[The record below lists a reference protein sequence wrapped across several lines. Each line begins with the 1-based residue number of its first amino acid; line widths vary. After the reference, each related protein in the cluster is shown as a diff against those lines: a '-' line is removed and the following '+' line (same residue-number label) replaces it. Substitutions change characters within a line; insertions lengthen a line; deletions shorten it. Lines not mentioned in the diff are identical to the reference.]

1 MKKKYLIL
9 ITVGVIV
16 LVLLGI
22 NFVGGS
28 KNPVSFT
35 YNPQAWTK
43 TTDNSSYYQY
53 LEKHKKDNNATD
65 VQLEKSIVIPAWNYD
80 PSQTT
85 AQFGKP
91 LTGPDDTI
99 TEAAKAYL
107 VSKTALTGLKDAF
120 EDTLLYAPEQDQVG
134 WSFQVETAGFYQIS
148 VRYYPIKGKSSSIE
162 RTLLING
169 ETPFEGASFV
179 FHRVWDNNPDS
190 MRLDESGKLV
200 FKQDVNGNDIKPNQV
215 EKPTF
220 RTVPLRDDL
229 GYVTENYRFYFSA
242 GVNTIAL
249 VAIKECILLDQIYI
263 ESVTRTPTYAEYKAK
278 YANVSQETPSYSYR
292 VEAENATSKSS
303 PTLYPITDRS
313 SYVTTPY
320 SPKETKLNAIGGDNW
335 KVLGDWIS
343 WEIEVPQDGFYN
355 ISMRAKQNLV
365 RGLYSNRI
373 VYIDGKIAFDELNY
387 TLFAYSSDWQNVTL
401 GNKDEAFLFY
411 LTEGKH
417 TITMEVTLGEY
428 STLIERIQGSIDY
441 LNKLYRDIIKFT
453 SPAPDPNRDYEL
465 TKRPGLDM
473 VERMTWAANE
483 LADISKSIETISGTK
498 SDKTGTIDT
507 MVVQLRD
514 FIDRPRDVPRRL
526 SSFNTNISSLGTL
539 LTTLRE
545 YPLTIDYIMV
555 HTPDVKLPRANET
568 FFQKIKKSLL
578 SFWYS
583 FFIDYS
589 AISSTDTVEGRQT
602 IEVWM
607 SLGRDQANVIRNLI
621 DQNFTPQTGIKVDL
635 KLTGTDVLLKA
646 TLAGIGPHVAINV
659 DSTLPVNYGLRDA
672 VLDLREFPDYQDV
685 IERNSLL
692 SDEEFEKLDPALKE
706 WRFNM
711 SALRQFQFNGAAYAL
726 PEKQIFMMMF
736 VRTDILDEL
745 GLLDK
750 VPNTW
755 DEVIGLVADLQAH
768 QLQFYLP
775 VNDAGASAIN
785 PIFVSML
792 YQMGGDLY
800 INNDMETGLM
810 EPVAL
815 DAFEYWTEFYTL
827 FSFPKYANFLNR
839 FRSGEMPLG
848 IAYYEAY
855 NTLSVFAPDLRGK
868 WAFYPIPGIEKP
880 LLDENGNQVVDDEGN
895 PVTYIDRISTS
906 VGTGVVILKQPAL
919 ESEAAKMASWEFV
932 KWWTSA
938 TTQVQFGREMEGILG
953 SAARHA
959 TANMMA
965 LEQLAWP
972 SADLKQLK
980 FQWSQV
986 REIPNVAGGY
996 ITGREVENAYRKV
1009 INNLV
1014 NAKETLYEYAQN
1026 IQNEIDRKRK
1036 EFNLPLATRS
1046 Q

>member
-1 MKKKYLIL
+1 
-9 ITVGVIV
+9 
-16 LVLLGI
+16 
-22 NFVGGS
+22 
-28 KNPVSFT
+28 
-35 YNPQAWTK
+35 
-43 TTDNSSYYQY
+43 
-53 LEKHKKDNNATD
+53 
-65 VQLEKSIVIPAWNYD
+65 
-80 PSQTT
+80 
-85 AQFGKP
+85 
-91 LTGPDDTI
+91 
-99 TEAAKAYL
+99 
-107 VSKTALTGLKDAF
+107 
-120 EDTLLYAPEQDQVG
+120 
-134 WSFQVETAGFYQIS
+134 
-148 VRYYPIKGKSSSIE
+148 
-162 RTLLING
+162 
-169 ETPFEGASFV
+169 
-179 FHRVWDNNPDS
+179 
-190 MRLDESGKLV
+190 
-200 FKQDVNGNDIKPNQV
+200 
-215 EKPTF
+215 
-220 RTVPLRDDL
+220 
-229 GYVTENYRFYFSA
+229 
-242 GVNTIAL
+242 
-249 VAIKECILLDQIYI
+249 
-263 ESVTRTPTYAEYKAK
+263 
-278 YANVSQETPSYSYR
+278 
-292 VEAENATSKSS
+292 
-303 PTLYPITDRS
+303 
-313 SYVTTPY
+313 
-320 SPKETKLNAIGGDNW
+320 
-335 KVLGDWIS
+335 
-343 WEIEVPQDGFYN
+343 
-355 ISMRAKQNLV
+355 
-365 RGLYSNRI
+365 
-373 VYIDGKIAFDELNY
+373 
-387 TLFAYSSDWQNVTL
+387 
-401 GNKDEAFLFY
+401 
-411 LTEGKH
+411 
-417 TITMEVTLGEY
+417 
-428 STLIERIQGSIDY
+428 
-441 LNKLYRDIIKFT
+441 
-453 SPAPDPNRDYEL
+453 
-465 TKRPGLDM
+465 M
-473 VERMTWAANE
+473 V
-483 LADISKSIETISGTK
+483 D
-498 SDKTGTIDT
+498 
-507 MVVQLRD
+507 
-514 FIDRPRDVPRRL
+514 
-526 SSFNTNISSLGTL
+526 
-539 LTTLRE
+539 
-545 YPLTIDYIMV
+545 
-555 HTPDVKLPRANET
+555 
-568 FFQKIKKSLL
+568 
-578 SFWYS
+578 
-583 FFIDYS
+583 
-589 AISSTDTVEGRQT
+589 
-602 IEVWM
+602 
-607 SLGRDQANVIRNLI
+607 
-621 DQNFTPQTGIKVDL
+621 
-635 KLTGTDVLLKA
+635 
-646 TLAGIGPHVAINV
+646 
-659 DSTLPVNYGLRDA
+659 
-672 VLDLREFPDYQDV
+672 
-685 IERNSLL
+685 
-692 SDEEFEKLDPALKE
+692 
-706 WRFNM
+706 
-711 SALRQFQFNGAAYAL
+711 AL
-726 PEKQIFMMMF
+726 PEKQVFMMMF

-827 FSFPKYANFLNR
+827 YSFPKYANFLNR

>member
-80 PSQTT
+80 PSQTI

-411 LTEGKH
+411 LTAGKH

-827 FSFPKYANFLNR
+827 YSFPKYANFLNR